1 MLSNPTIITLRKLSL
16 RAMVACALRC
26 ATRIQP
32 RIKPNPTG
40 LTSPETLSA
49 ARLNNIMLLLCQSF
63 CREGF
68 NPNSRLAE
76 VAEENKWKEQTKALL
91 ETDAALASGGAVYMA
106 ATEAAFGNVAMHGVA
121 SSSTAETV
129 RQHAITAIELA
140 FKALLTSVNPNAC
153 ALMKAAVEHDIDV
166 LKSLNLGA
174 YPELGGLVES
184 MDNGP
189 LGILWP
195 LGIPDGLQAATD
207 AYPTESSAI
216 PTTEIRVED
225 KSTVQ
230 LPIQTFE
237 SQDVS
242 DLGLTITSLNHPL
255 HLCRYMRASRL
266 IDALSDSKFYCAK
279 LSSFNDP
286 YDGQLLPNMKFGKNE
301 VAVAFREEL
310 TRLLQ
315 SGTQITERQDML
327 PFEKIVFE
335 YQQGAFK
342 EISPSEFIEF
352 AVALLLSHNIN
363 LGPTNQ
369 DRVLI
374 QGLADTLRI
383 LCLSQEHD
391 NLLLWAHYTG
401 EHEGGVIQLR
411 LDSSS
416 PYLALAKPVEYSR
429 DLPPSAT
436 PSDYATFLLGQPFS
450 AEGLMK
456 RQIFVKSAGWY
467 YEREWRIP
475 MRKDLMDDNGC
486 TTIRPEDIDAIYLG
500 CRMKVEN
507 KRTILDLV
515 ESHYKNV
522 TVYQAIKDEN
532 EFRLNFIP
540 IRTPF
545 NATVETVDEQ
555 RVRMSQLYRN
565 CLDMYFQFWNRHI
578 GATETTFIESLR
590 LDCMLGQHATP
601 KIQSTYRLM
610 MDELVETY
618 SKAIPLP
625 SEHDLTPENIAS
637 IKSKM
642 LHPSAI
648 LFEELRVLADT
659 ELRKLGG
666 SLPFDTL

>member
-1 MLSNPTIITLRKLSL
+1 MFSKTTIITLRKLSL

-32 RIKPNPTG
+32 LIKPSPTG

-49 ARLNNIMLLLCQSF
+49 VRLNNIMLLLCQGF

-68 NPNSRLAE
+68 NPNSRIAE
-76 VAEENKWKEQTKALL
+76 VAEENKWKEQTKTPL
-91 ETDAALASGGAVYMA
+91 EADAALASGGAVFMA
-106 ATEAAFGNVAMHGVA
+106 ATEAAFGNVAMPGVA
-121 SSSTAETV
+121 SSSTAEKV
-129 RQHAITAIELA
+129 RQHAITSIELA
-140 FKALLTSVNPNAC
+140 FKALLTSVNSSAFT
-153 ALMKAAVEHDIDV
+153 LMQAAVEHDIDV

-174 YPELGGLVES
+174 YPELGELVES

-189 LGILWP
+189 LGLLWP
-195 LGIPDGLQAATD
+195 LGIPEGLQAATD
-207 AYPTESSAI
+207 ACLAESRAI
-216 PTTEIRVED
+216 PTTETRVGDEE
-225 KSTVQ
+225 TVA
-230 LPIQTFE
+230 LAIQSFE
-237 SQDVS
+237 SSDVS
-242 DLGLTITSLNHPL
+242 DLGLTISSPNHPL
-255 HLCRYMRASRL
+255 HLCRYMRASRF
-266 IDALSDSKFYCAK
+266 IEALSDSKFYCAK

-286 YDGQLLPNMKFGKNE
+286 FDGQLLPNIKFGKNE
-301 VAVAFREEL
+301 VAVAFREQL

-342 EISPSEFIEF
+342 EISPGEFIDIT
-352 AVALLLSHNIN
+352 VALLLSSNIN
-363 LGPTNQ
+363 FGPTNQ
-369 DRVLI
+369 DRVFI
-374 QGLADTLRI
+374 QGLADIIRM
-383 LCLSQEHD
+383 LCLSKEHD
-391 NLLLWAHYTG
+391 NLLLWAHYTE
-401 EHEGGVIQLR
+401 EHTGGVIQLR

-416 PYLALAKPVEYSR
+416 PYLALAQPVEYSR

-436 PSDYATFLLGQPFS
+436 PSDYATYLLGEPSS

-456 RQIFVKSAGWY
+456 RQILVKSYGWG

-475 MRKDLMDDNGC
+475 MKKDLMDDNGC

-515 ESHYKNV
+515 ESRYKNV

-540 IRTPF
+540 IRIPF
-545 NATVETVDEQ
+545 NATAETVDEQ

-565 CLDMYFQFWNRHI
+565 CLDMYFQFWNRHL
-578 GATETTFIESLR
+578 GATETTFIESLQ

-601 KIQSTYRLM
+601 KIQCTYRLM

-618 SKAIPLP
+618 SKAVPLP
-625 SEHDLTPENIAS
+625 VEHDLTPENIAS
-637 IKSKM
+637 IKNKT
-642 LHPSAI
+642 LRPSAI